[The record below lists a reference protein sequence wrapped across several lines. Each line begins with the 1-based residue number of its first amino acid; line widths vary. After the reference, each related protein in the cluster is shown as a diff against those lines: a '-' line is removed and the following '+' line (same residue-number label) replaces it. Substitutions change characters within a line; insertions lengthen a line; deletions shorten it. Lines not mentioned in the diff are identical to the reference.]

1 LPSET
6 VTLLFSDVEGSTEL
20 VKRLQD
26 TYASVLAEHRAV
38 LREVFVRYSGTEVDT
53 QGDSFFVVFAHARDA
68 VMCAAVAQQELSAHA
83 WPAGVPVSVRMG
95 LHTGEV
101 HRDDDNYV
109 GVAVHRAARL
119 CTLAHGGQV
128 VMSRS
133 TAGIVDDMELPG
145 LALSDLGDHLLK
157 GFERPERVFQ
167 LVIQGLPSHF
177 PALRTSVEQEA
188 LTGTATIVMVE
199 GRRMLRLHR
208 ELTPERFGALLG
220 EYRRLVSGV
229 LEAHGGRNT
238 ETVADT
244 IVAGFSTAKE
254 AASAAVQVMQAV
266 TKHNWSPVPKVE
278 VSIGIHSGTAGI
290 GWLGAASLRC
300 NDLCDTAE
308 GGQIF
313 LSPTTASLLEDEE
326 LGAVAVRDL
335 GEQITRTSHHSVRV
349 FELVSSAADARTD
362 TSAP

>member
-1 LPSET
+1 M

-20 VKRLQD
+20 VKRLQGA
-26 TYASVLAEHRAV
+26 YASVLAEHRAV
-38 LREVFVRYSGTEVDT
+38 LRRVFVEHSGTEVDT
-53 QGDSFFVVFAHARDA
+53 QGDSFFVVFPRARDA
-68 VMCAAVAQQELSAHA
+68 VMCAAVAQQKLSVHT
-83 WPAGVPVSVRMG
+83 WPLDVPVSVRMG

-101 HRDDDNYV
+101 HRHDDNYV

-133 TAGIVDDMELPG
+133 TAGIVDDAELPG
-145 LALSDLGDHLLK
+145 LTLRDLGDHLLK

-208 ELTPERFGALLG
+208 ELSPERFGALLG
-220 EYRRLVSGV
+220 EYRCLVSGV

-244 IVAGFSTAKE
+244 IIAGFSTAKE
-254 AASAAVQVMQAV
+254 AASAAVQAMQAV
-266 TKHNWSPVPKVE
+266 TNHNWSPAPQLH

-326 LGAVAVRDL
+326 LGAIVLRDL
-335 GEQITRTSHHSVRV
+335 GEQTTRTSQQPVRV
-349 FELVSSAADARTD
+349 FELVSRVANTSTD
-362 TSAP
+362 G